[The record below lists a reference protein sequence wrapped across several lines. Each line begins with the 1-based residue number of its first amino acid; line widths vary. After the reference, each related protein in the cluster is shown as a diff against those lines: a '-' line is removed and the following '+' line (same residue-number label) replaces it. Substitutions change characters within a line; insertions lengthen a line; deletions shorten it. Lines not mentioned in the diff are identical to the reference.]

1 MRAPSLVPK
10 HLRVARALL
19 GPGGGVL
26 DVRPDLGEFAALPED
41 VFVRLGDDKN
51 PLLTDEVLDAPL
63 ALTSGLGFTTMR
75 GSLTGFLEK
84 KEFRLSMTVQKSYPS
99 TI

>member
-26 DVRPDLGEFAALPED
+26 DVRPDLGEFAALPKD

-51 PLLTDEVLDAPL
+51 P
-63 ALTSGLGFTTMR
+63 
-75 GSLTGFLEK
+75 
-84 KEFRLSMTVQKSYPS
+84 
-99 TI
+99 